1 MRHPLA
7 AGRAS
12 WLAPLV
18 ALLLVACSGAAPA
31 SAPQVSAPAGS
42 LADRL
47 RDAVSVDAV
56 LADMGQLQTIADTH
70 GGIRAAGTAGYDAS
84 AGYVATAL
92 RDLGYRVQLDSFT
105 LPLFSEV
112 GEGLIEI
119 PGGPAFSVGQDFRA
133 MLFSAS
139 GDVRARVVAV
149 GFDRNVDPATFAEHP
164 TGKGCQAG
172 DLPASVRG
180 AILLVQPGPCYRR
193 AGALLAQQAGAL
205 AVVIAYPQW
214 EPGFVLRPTLLT
226 PDGITIPVIGATREV
241 GLALDDAATSASTV
255 HLRMTTAVVDRPVA
269 NVIADSPGGDPS
281 AVVMLGGHLDSVLDG
296 PGINDNGSGTMTI
309 LEVARRLAAAGT
321 PRLRVRFA
329 FWAGEE
335 IGLYGSRHYLSTLG
349 DADRSAIAVYLN
361 FDMLGSPNGGR
372 LVYEDRGAAA
382 GSDQVTSLFA
392 STLRSEGLTSETL
405 DLSGASD
412 HYPFEQAGIPTG
424 GLFSGA
430 NEMKTSV
437 DAQTFGGTRGRPL
450 RCLLPPALRP
460 RRQRGPNPAR
470 ADGADRRLCDGAPGV
485 RAGADQRL
493 SGPSR
498 WRTTCLRS
506 YP

>member
-1 MRHPLA
+1 M
-7 AGRAS
+7 
-12 WLAPLV
+12 
-18 ALLLVACSGAAPA
+18 
-31 SAPQVSAPAGS
+31 
-42 LADRL
+42 
-47 RDAVSVDAV
+47 SVDAI
-56 LADMGQLQTIADTH
+56 LADMGQLESIADTH

-84 AGYVATAL
+84 AGYVAQAL
-92 RDLGYRVQLDSFT
+92 RDLGYQVQLDSFT

-119 PGGPAFSVGQDFRA
+119 PGGPAFTAGRDFRA

-139 GDVRARVVAV
+139 GDVQARVVAV
-149 GFDRNVDPATFAEHP
+149 GFDRSADPATYAEHP
-164 TGKGCQAG
+164 TGKGCAAG

-193 AGALLAQQAGAL
+193 AGAQIAQQAGAL
-205 AVVIAYPQW
+205 AIVIAYPQW

-226 PDGITIPVIGATREV
+226 PDGITIPVIGATRAV
-241 GLALDDAATSASTV
+241 GLALDDAAGAGSTV
-255 HLRMTTAVVDRPVA
+255 HLRMTTSVVDRPVA
-269 NVIADSPGGDPS
+269 NVIADSPGGDAS
-281 AVVMLGGHLDSVLDG
+281 QVVMLGGHLDSVLDG

-309 LEVARRLAAAGT
+309 LEIARRLAAAGT

-335 IGLYGSRHYLSTLG
+335 IGLYGSQHYISTL
-349 DADRSAIAVYLN
+349 SASERTAIGVYLN

-372 LVYEDRGAAA
+372 LVYADRGAAP

-412 HYPFEQAGIPTG
+412 HYSFEQAGIPTG

-430 NEMKTSV
+430 NEVKTSV
-437 DAQTFGGTRGRPL
+437 DAQTFGGTANALYDACYHRP
-450 RCLLPPALRP
+450 CD
-460 RRQRGPNPAR
+460 R
-470 ADGADRRLCDGAPGV
+470 ADNVDRTLLEQMARTAAYVTGLLA
-485 RAGADQRL
+485 
-493 SGPSR
+493 SGQAR
-498 WRTTCLRS
+498 ITG
-506 YP
+506 